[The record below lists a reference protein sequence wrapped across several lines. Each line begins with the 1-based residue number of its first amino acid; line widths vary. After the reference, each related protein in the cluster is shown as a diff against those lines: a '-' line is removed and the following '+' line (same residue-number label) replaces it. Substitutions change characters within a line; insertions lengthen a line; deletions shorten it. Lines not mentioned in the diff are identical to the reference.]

1 MKLCD
6 EISNEFLKNLPEP
19 ALRTLQ
25 KAFNN
30 IFETREIDESWANI
44 DIKMLFKK
52 GDREDPQNYRPI
64 ALENSSL
71 KLLMNIINTRLM
83 NWAEKNEVVPEY
95 QNGFRPKRGCI
106 DNIFIINCLIELT
119 INQPTNNALFAV
131 FIDFKGAFNS
141 VKHHKLWKH
150 LNDNKISTKMIL
162 LLEKVY
168 NTAKIRI
175 GTQYGKTELIKLIL
189 GLLQG
194 DPSSPLLFNVFTND
208 LEKFFKA
215 RGFRGIKIANDRE
228 ILLLAYADDIVLF
241 SKSPTDLKD
250 KLRTL
255 EDYCKHKDLII
266 NTDKTKIVIFKKRI
280 NKKLYQS
287 FKLNGTTLEIVD
299 EYKYLGIKLYRTGS
313 WQVEM
318 DSRTSAASFAFNEL
332 KSIILKDKSTS
343 WSTKTTLVNSMVE
356 SILLYGSEIWG
367 ADDTD
372 QIKKSQLKA
381 YKTLLYLPQNTPGY
395 AVIQEAKIT
404 SLDLLIKKHC
414 LNWLKKLM
422 EAPENSNIKLC
433 YNKLLED
440 STSNENWASKLKNK
454 LFPENLEHIWY
465 NQRITQNDIQFI
477 LDYHQQQETSLINE
491 KINDSSSLYWYKF
504 MDPSLDSY
512 LHLNLPTTTINM
524 YCQIRLL
531 NRYNEKV
538 YINGNTHK
546 FNGNQI
552 CTICNLHEKDTLTHL
567 LTKCNIT
574 NGLREEYF
582 KSTNPEIELLTMLKS
597 NTKEDILKVTS
608 LIKNALR
615 VRSFILFE

>member
-1 MKLCD
+1 
-6 EISNEFLKNLPEP
+6 
-19 ALRTLQ
+19 
-25 KAFNN
+25 
-30 IFETREIDESWANI
+30 
-44 DIKMLFKK
+44 
-52 GDREDPQNYRPI
+52 
-64 ALENSSL
+64 
-71 KLLMNIINTRLM
+71 
-83 NWAEKNEVVPEY
+83 
-95 QNGFRPKRGCI
+95 
-106 DNIFIINCLIELT
+106 
-119 INQPTNNALFAV
+119 
-131 FIDFKGAFNS
+131 
-141 VKHHKLWKH
+141 
-150 LNDNKISTKMIL
+150 MIL